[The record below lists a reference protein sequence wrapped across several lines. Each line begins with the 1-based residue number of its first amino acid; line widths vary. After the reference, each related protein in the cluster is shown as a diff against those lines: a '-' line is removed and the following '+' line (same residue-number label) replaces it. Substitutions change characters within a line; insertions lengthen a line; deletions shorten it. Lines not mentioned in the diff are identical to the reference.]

1 MITGLGRNAEC
12 SPGLDAGSPDLYA
25 CFLSAISLVRRH
37 FSETDDVEAK
47 TGLKL
52 KMVFDLDS
60 EEWECHLSCPS
71 STNAIFESGPF
82 AGQDHATCW
91 VAFVACRELKLG
103 FPSIGIATNGQPT
116 DAQVHVGEKLMKMLY
131 AIEGFVNLPLS
142 DEGKLTKRRIDKLY
156 IGRIYSCLAVGTFL
170 SKGSRSAYCVMR
182 FVKKSVACAYYRGGF
197 RLALAVTSGII
208 GPMVGIA
215 TWEDFALKYHQPPIP
230 RTYMRFPKLELSKIE
245 GTLGYNFGGK
255 AVLVESLVHESFP
268 GELKMNFNYE
278 RLEFLGD
285 TVVEFLAALYFL
297 ERNQQISDQKLSK
310 VASHST
316 SNAALG
322 ALCIELKYHSHL
334 RHRKLE
340 RHIAQGIRA
349 FSSKKPWPCYWVRLS
364 IPKVCFADIIESAF
378 GAAFLD
384 SGFDLEAPRDVFDK
398 IVRPF
403 YNKNFIRV

>member
-1 MITGLGRNAEC
+1 MKRPASQYIEPSNARRPRLLRVQDSNPIEDAFHEEEQVWVEKQNALLA
-12 SPGLDAGSPDLYA
+12 LDAGPPDLYA
-25 CFLSAISLVRRH
+25 CFLSAISLVRRN
-37 FSETDDVEAK
+37 FSETDHVETK
-47 TGLKL
+47 TGLKFRATL
-52 KMVFDLDS
+52 DL
-60 EEWECHLSCPS
+60 
-71 STNAIFESGPF
+71 
-82 AGQDHATCW
+82 
-91 VAFVACRELKLG
+91 
-103 FPSIGIATNGQPT
+103 
-116 DAQVHVGEKLMKMLY
+116 
-131 AIEGFVNLPLS
+131 

-156 IGRIYSCLAVGTFL
+156 IGHIYSCAGDLAVGTFL
-170 SKGSRSAYCVMR
+170 SKGSRSACCVMR
-182 FVKKSVACAYYRGGF
+182 FVKKTVACAYYRGGL

-215 TWEDFALKYHQPPIP
+215 AWGDFALKYHQPPIP
-230 RTYMRFPKLELSKIE
+230 RTYMRFSNLELSKIE
-245 GTLGYNFGGK
+245 GTLGYNFGEK
-255 AVLVESLVHESFP
+255 AVLVESLVHGSFP
-268 GELKMNFNYE
+268 GELNVNFNYE

-285 TVVEFLAALYFL
+285 AVLEFLAALYFL

-310 VASHST
+310 VTSHST

-340 RHIAQGIRA
+340 QHIAQGIQA

-378 GAAFLD
+378 GAVFLN

>member
-1 MITGLGRNAEC
+1 MKRPASQYIEPSNARRPRLLRVQDSNPIEDAFHEEEQVWVEKQNALLA
-12 SPGLDAGSPDLYA
+12 LDAGPPDLYA
-25 CFLSAISLVRRH
+25 CFLSAISLVRRN
-37 FSETDDVEAK
+37 FSETDHVETK
-47 TGLKL
+47 TGLKFRATL
-52 KMVFDLDS
+52 DLGS

-71 STNAIFESGPF
+71 STTATFESGPF
-82 AGQDHATCW
+82 ATQDHATCW
-91 VAFVACRELKLG
+91 
-103 FPSIGIATNGQPT
+103 
-116 DAQVHVGEKLMKMLY
+116 MLY
-131 AIEGFVNLPLS
+131 AVEGFVNLPLS

-156 IGRIYSCLAVGTFL
+156 IGHIYSCAGDLAVGTFL
-170 SKGSRSAYCVMR
+170 SKGSRSACCVMR
-182 FVKKSVACAYYRGGF
+182 FVKKTVACAYYRGGL

-215 TWEDFALKYHQPPIP
+215 AWGDFALKYHQPPIP
-230 RTYMRFPKLELSKIE
+230 RTYMRFSNLELSKIE
-245 GTLGYNFGGK
+245 GTLGYNFGEK
-255 AVLVESLVHESFP
+255 AVLVESLVHGSFP
-268 GELKMNFNYE
+268 GELNVNFNYE

-285 TVVEFLAALYFL
+285 AVLEFLAALYFL

-310 VASHST
+310 VTSHST

-340 RHIAQGIRA
+340 QHIAQGIQA

-378 GAAFLD
+378 GAVFLN